1 MTSAVSQQQ
10 LVQREHRKETVRS
23 KRKEQA
29 ALLAGG
35 IMAAPSAADE
45 EEEGPVKAQ
54 VISYCALDYPRI
66 VDSVQLRLEKVQ
78 RALNVS
84 GGWNW
89 DPLLLMGKFV
99 HEFVYVPCGLP
110 SSAAWT

>member
-1 MTSAVSQQQ
+1 LSRLVHVVAQQH

-35 IMAAPSAADE
+35 IVAAAAAADE
-45 EEEGPVKAQ
+45 EEEAPAKAQ

-66 VDSVQLRLEKVQ
+66 VDAVRLKLDKLEKGLKVRLHCASVCDWKIMGWMQ
-78 RALNVS
+78 RSLRE
-84 GGWNW
+84 
-89 DPLLLMGKFV
+89 MGF
-99 HEFVYVPCGLP
+99 L
-110 SSAAWT
+110 